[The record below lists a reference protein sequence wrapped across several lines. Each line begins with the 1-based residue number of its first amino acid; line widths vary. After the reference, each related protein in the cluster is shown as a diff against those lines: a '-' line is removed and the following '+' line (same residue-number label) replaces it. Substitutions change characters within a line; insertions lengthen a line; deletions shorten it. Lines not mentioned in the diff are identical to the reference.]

1 MLLPLR
7 FFQGKPQFEMT
18 LKQPQDA
25 HLMYGIVR
33 KATRILLNVDDAAE
47 FYQEVHKKIENI
59 ETVSE

>member
-1 MLLPLR
+1 
-7 FFQGKPQFEMT
+7 
-18 LKQPQDA
+18 
-25 HLMYGIVR
+25 MYGIVR